1 MIRPPSFLVPA
12 LLITAACAP
21 TVDRV
26 AEEQAIR
33 DLDREWVAAVAAQD
47 TLAIANLYAEDG
59 YFMPPNAPRVD
70 GRGAIRGAWAGMFQM
85 PNLSLTFTP
94 TDIVI
99 ADGGDMAYD
108 IGTYNLGLDGP
119 DGRIEDN
126 GKYLVVWQ
134 KVNGEWKIIADI
146 FNSDIPVM

>member
-1 MIRPPSFLVPA
+1 
-12 LLITAACAP
+12 
-21 TVDRV
+21 
-26 AEEQAIR
+26 
-33 DLDREWVAAVAAQD
+33 DREWVAAVAVGD

-59 YFMPPNAPRVD
+59 YFMPPNGPRVD
-70 GRGAIRGAWAGMFQM
+70 GRGAIRSAWAGMFQM

-99 ADGGDMAYD
+99 ADAGDMAYD

-134 KVNGEWKIIADI
+134 KVNGEWKIMADI
-146 FNSDIPVM
+146 FNSDIPAM